1 MSQGPEVPPDYTPA
15 RPEVLVSPLPDRLSY
30 LNNDAVEGELYV
42 KGVSENGQ
50 GDRNLSMISIRLRLT
65 DKLPSHSPLLL
76 YNTPWHTIYAPS
88 KPGFSEKSHFSP
100 SDGYRFNLPLEG
112 SNLPGCLHL
121 TDRGDGEVQWEL
133 EVNIRQGSESRFEDI
148 RSSHEIHLTPYDN
161 GDDNDGLSKQA
172 QGGSEKSRLGNLHDV
187 TEEFVESEAG
197 MRVRMVLP
205 RTSTRNDE
213 SLPFGVEIWKLDD
226 TPEASNKLKS
236 LRRVKVEWWRR
247 VRTPVFRS
255 TTLNQTAGPS
265 SRLVDAEQQE
275 YLSILHRSGKS
286 CRYSAEKPVR
296 LLFEL
301 PPLTNITQM
310 PGHDTCGEITQDTPY
325 HNISF
330 FVKVIV
336 GFQGQDQN
344 ELEMSRIVEVRRAK
358 WQETATQ
365 EFRQSTDIINDVE
378 PLALVPSDLDDEDYP
393 MTDEVRQQAYRLK
406 GVDIVGGTGTF
417 RLDAAG
423 SSGSAAGPGDPELP
437 SFEAAARD
445 GRPPTFMQAIAAEPG
460 NSGATGAQSDERDGE
475 LPSFNESQSLL
486 TRQNNQTSGP
496 GAPPPVMGSD
506 ASRTGLSSRRTP
518 PPTQLTGELAT
529 WKEFDGYETF
539 SQPPPA
545 AMESLGASG
554 VMDIDTPD
562 MNELDPAALQ
572 DRIQLMESLG
582 LGEGSRVIDTQED
595 MPPGFDEPSLPA
607 LPNAIMPHHQRNR
620 THSSAH
626 RRGSTDAHAESPPA
640 FPEDTTAPSAVAGGA
655 EPEERNA
662 PASQQHLH
670 PPPSFAASE
679 AAEAQGMNATGP
691 LPILAHPP
699 APAVP
704 SRRGSHAQPAVERV
718 GDGVQTP
725 DLPPSYS
732 NDDTVRHTGQ
742 RADQIVPPLD
752 APPSYT

>member
-1 MSQGPEVPPDYTPA
+1 MFLCSRD
-15 RPEVLVSPLPDRLSY
+15 
-30 LNNDAVEGELYV
+30 
-42 KGVSENGQ
+42 
-50 GDRNLSMISIRLRLT
+50 NLSFGFDRSIRLRLT

-88 KPGFSEKSHFSP
+88 KLGFSEKSHIAS

-133 EVNIRQGSESRFEDI
+133 EVNIRQGSESIFEDI
-148 RSSHEIHLTPYDN
+148 RSSHEIHLTPYEH
-161 GDDNDGLSKQA
+161 GDDNDGLSKHA
-172 QGGSEKSRLGNLHDV
+172 QRSSEKSRLGDLRDV
-187 TEEFVESEAG
+187 TEESIEYDAG

-205 RTSTRNDE
+205 RSSTRNNE
-213 SLPFGVEIWKLDD
+213 SLPFGVEISKLDD
-226 TPEASNKLKS
+226 TSEASNKLKS

-247 VRTPVFRS
+247 VRTPVFQP
-255 TTLNQTAGPS
+255 TTSNQTAGPS
-265 SRLVDAEQQE
+265 NRLVDVEQQE

-336 GFQGQDQN
+336 GFQGQEQN
-344 ELEMSRIVEVRRAK
+344 ELEMSRVIEVQRAK
-358 WQETATQ
+358 WQETLSQ
-365 EFRQSTDIINDVE
+365 EPGQSTSTMYDVE
-378 PLALVPSDLDDEDYP
+378 TSALVSSDIDDEDYP
-393 MTDEVRQQAYRLK
+393 MTDAVRQQAYRLK
-406 GVDIVGGTGTF
+406 GVDIVGETGTY
-417 RLDAAG
+417 RVDEVGAG
-423 SSGSAAGPGDPELP
+423 PSGSTAAAGDPELP

-445 GRPPTFMQAIAAEPG
+445 GRPPTFMQAIAAERG
-460 NSGATGAQSDERDGE
+460 NVSATGTSTDEIDGD

-486 TRQNNQTSGP
+486 TRQNNQATGLGVSQ
-496 GAPPPVMGSD
+496 ASDRD

-539 SQPPPA
+539 SEPPPA

-554 VMDIDTPD
+554 VMDIDTPG
-562 MNELDPAALQ
+562 MNELDSSALQ

-620 THSSAH
+620 THQSGH

-640 FPEDTTAPSAVAGGA
+640 FPDDTATGSAAAGGA
-655 EPEERNA
+655 EAEERNV
-662 PASQQHLH
+662 PSSQQHLH

-679 AAEAQGMNATGP
+679 AAEAQGVNATGP

-699 APAVP
+699 AHATQ
-704 SRRGSHAQPAVERV
+704 SRRGSQAQPVAERV
-718 GDGVQTP
+718 IDGNQTP

-732 NDDTVRHTGQ
+732 NDDTVRHTGHH
-742 RADQIVPPLD
+742 AHMIPPPPLD

>member
-1 MSQGPEVPPDYTPA
+1 M
-15 RPEVLVSPLPDRLSY
+15 
-30 LNNDAVEGELYV
+30 
-42 KGVSENGQ
+42 
-50 GDRNLSMISIRLRLT
+50 T

-88 KPGFSEKSHFSP
+88 KPGFSEKSRFSA

-133 EVNIRQGSESRFEDI
+133 EVNIRQGSDSRFEDI

-161 GDDNDGLSKQA
+161 GDESDGLSKHA
-172 QGGSEKSRLGNLHDV
+172 QGGSEKARLGDLHDA
-187 TEEFVESEAG
+187 TEEFVDNEAG
-197 MRVRMVLP
+197 MKVRMVLP
-205 RTSTRNDE
+205 RTSTRNNE
-213 SLPFGVEIWKLDD
+213 SLPLGVEISKLDD

-247 VRTPVFRS
+247 VQTPVLQS
-255 TTLNQTAGPS
+255 PTSHQTAGPS
-265 SRLVDAEQQE
+265 NRLVDAEQQE

-310 PGHDTCGEITQDTPY
+310 PGHDTCGELTQDTPY
-325 HNISF
+325 HHISF
-330 FVKVIV
+330 YVKVII

-344 ELEMSRIVEVRRAK
+344 ELEMSRIIEVQRAR
-358 WQETATQ
+358 WQETIIPETG
-365 EFRQSTDIINDVE
+365 QSNDTPDDVE
-378 PLALVPSDLDDEDYP
+378 TSALVSSDLDDEDYP
-393 MTDEVRQQAYRLK
+393 MTDAVRQQAYRLK
-406 GVDIVGGTGTF
+406 GVDIVGETGTY
-417 RLDAAG
+417 RVDGAG
-423 SSGSAAGPGDPELP
+423 AGPSGSAAGVADPELP

-445 GRPPTFMQAIAAEPG
+445 GRPPTFMQAIAAETG
-460 NSGATGAQSDERDGE
+460 NSSARGAHGDEHDGE
-475 LPSFNESQSLL
+475 LPSFNESQSTLI
-486 TRQNNQTSGP
+486 RQNEHSRDP
-496 GAPPPVMGSD
+496 GSSPAMGSD
-506 ASRTGLSSRRTP
+506 TPRAGLTSRRTP
-518 PPTQLTGELAT
+518 PPTQLIGELAT

-545 AMESLGASG
+545 AVESLGASG

-572 DRIQLMESLG
+572 HRIQLMESLG

-620 THSSAH
+620 THQSGH

-640 FPEDTTAPSAVAGGA
+640 FPDDTAMPSADAGGTA
-655 EPEERNA
+655 PEERNA
-662 PASQQHLH
+662 PSSQQHLH

-679 AAEAQGMNATGP
+679 AAEAQGVNATGP

-699 APAVP
+699 AHPAP
-704 SRRGSHAQPAVERV
+704 ARRGSQAQPADERV
-718 GDGVQTP
+718 NTSTQTP

-732 NDDTVRHTGQ
+732 NDDTVRHTGHH
-742 RADQIVPPLD
+742 ADLTPPPLD